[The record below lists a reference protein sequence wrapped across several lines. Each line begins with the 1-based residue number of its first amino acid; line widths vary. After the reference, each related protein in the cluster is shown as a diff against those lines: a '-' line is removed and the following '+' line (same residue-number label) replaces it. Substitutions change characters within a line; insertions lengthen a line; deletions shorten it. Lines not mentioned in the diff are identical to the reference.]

1 MSLVIFDV
9 KESEESVYISD
20 GESNLVENLNRILDG
35 ESRVS
40 IQCNSS
46 KIHSDVDTLTLQDIL
61 NRDDTTFIGTNES
74 IGGSN
79 EIHSNGDNANQSR
92 MPSLSKNIISMLI
105 DMDNENYSK
114 KTADGSTGKTIE
126 EKEDSRLS
134 QTVISDGAYIP
145 SAKKDNTFFSEDTVD
160 LASQLRNGVMHEEIN
175 PTTCFDNYTDEELSK
190 LCTFYKNRVMHDG
203 SSEDMEILL
212 NINSVLIS
220 FYPNT

>member
-1 MSLVIFDV
+1 M
-9 KESEESVYISD
+9 
-20 GESNLVENLNRILDG
+20 ENLNKILDG

-40 IQCNSS
+40 MQYNSS
-46 KIHSDVDTLTLQDIL
+46 KIQSDADTLTLQDIL

-79 EIHSNGDNANQSR
+79 EIHSNGDNTNQSR

-114 KTADGSTGKTIE
+114 KTEGELVDKTTE
-126 EKEDSRLS
+126 EIEDSRLS
-134 QTVISDGAYIP
+134 QTIISEGTYNP

-203 SSEDMEILL
+203 TSEDMEILL
-212 NINSVLIS
+212 NINSV
-220 FYPNT
+220 